1 MLESILIL
9 SKKVHKWA
17 AAHNCLLQ
25 LQEWLKLLSVIQN
38 IPSSSIIWKII
49 SLASC
54 SLHWSFNHVQARNCV
69 FMQAAIRDKTWKLCL
84 GSHKKKCMHTENSYT
99 SDTFCTCT
107 MFLSDIWRNILHL
120 IHLWLYGYFQ
130 YFSARFNLIFHDV
143 GSAVRWLH
151 YVQLK

>member
-1 MLESILIL
+1 MSSSILQ
-9 SKKVHKWA
+9 V
-17 AAHNCLLQ
+17 
-25 LQEWLKLLSVIQN
+25 WLKLLSDNQN
-38 IPSSSIIWKII
+38 ILCSSIIWKII

-69 FMQAAIRDKTWKLCL
+69 FMQGSIRDKTWKLCL

-99 SDTFCTCT
+99 SDIFCTCT

-130 YFSARFNLIFHDV
+130 NCSERFNLLFHDV
-143 GSAVRWLH
+143 GSAVRWLY
-151 YVQLK
+151 YVQL

>member
-17 AAHNCLLQ
+17 AAHNCLLHVQ
-25 LQEWLKLLSVIQN
+25 VWLKLLSHIQN
-38 IPSSSIIWKII
+38 IPCSSIYYLKNYF
-49 SLASC
+49 SCFLQLALKLQSC
-54 SLHWSFNHVQARNCV
+54 EARNCV

-107 MFLSDIWRNILHL
+107 MFLSDIRRNILHL
-120 IHLWLYGYFQ
+120 IHLWL